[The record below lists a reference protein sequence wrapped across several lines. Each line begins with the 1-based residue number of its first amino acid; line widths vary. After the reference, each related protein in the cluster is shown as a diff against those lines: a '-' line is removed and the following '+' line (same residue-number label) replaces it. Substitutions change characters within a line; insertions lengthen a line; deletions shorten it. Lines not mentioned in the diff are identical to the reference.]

1 MGMDYLES
9 KQSDM
14 GIKMSGQLFPS
25 RKNGAGFF
33 MEWGAF
39 DLGYMEWI
47 GLKTEFMRTRIFS
60 IRGNLI
66 NKRLAI

>member
-1 MGMDYLES
+1 MNYLES

-33 MEWGAF
+33 MEWAAF
-39 DLGYMEWI
+39 DLGYME
-47 GLKTEFMRTRIFS
+47 
-60 IRGNLI
+60 
-66 NKRLAI
+66 